1 VGVAVAVVGIG
12 AVVLG
17 TKIAHLGNG
26 SIHDDRT
33 RVVRA
38 SVGAS
43 TAAHPADKSEAGI
56 RFCLNGHTRSGVM
69 PATGRLHCAARSCT
83 HRQEVLRLERRRV
96 GLIGRRSDNVRD
108 RSVVTPFL
116 PDILH
121 AGATALR

>member
-1 VGVAVAVVGIG
+1 MGVAVAVVGIG
-12 AVVLG
+12 AIVLG

-26 SIHDDRT
+26 STHDDGT

-43 TAAHPADKSEAGI
+43 SAAHPADKSEAGI

-69 PATGRLHCAARSCT
+69 PATGRLYCATRSRT
-83 HRQEVLRLERRRV
+83 HRQEVLRLEHRRV
-96 GLIGRRSDNVRD
+96 ILVGRRSDNVGD